1 MKLQISSDRI
11 NTLTELIGEFID
23 KHFEGEETVPPIND
37 LADLTVMN
45 AVYHPAATATL

>member
-1 MKLQISSDRI
+1 MKFQISSDRI

-23 KHFEGEETVPPIND
+23 KHFEGEETLPPIND

-45 AVYHPAATATL
+45 AFYHPAATATL